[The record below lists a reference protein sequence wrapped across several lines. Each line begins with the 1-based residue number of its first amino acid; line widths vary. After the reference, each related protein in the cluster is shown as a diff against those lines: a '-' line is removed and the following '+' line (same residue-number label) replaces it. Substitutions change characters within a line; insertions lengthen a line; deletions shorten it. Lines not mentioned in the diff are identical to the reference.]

1 MASWASPE
9 PGRDTQPLLWA
20 TGPMTAQPTTA
31 PNSMEAPAQQ
41 AHTDSQQGAC
51 VCERQPTMALSN
63 QDSLAQDAHM
73 VSQQGMCEWI
83 SSDLCVCAWG
93 GGGASKGAED
103 RVHDR
108 LLYKI
113 GCITTYCT

>member
-1 MASWASPE
+1 VASWALPE

-51 VCERQPTMALSN
+51 VCERQPTMALRN

-73 VSQQGMCEWI
+73 VSQQGMCERI
-83 SSDLCVCAWG
+83 SSDLCVCVCVCAW

-103 RVHDR
+103 RVHYGR
-108 LLYKI
+108 LYMTPKL
-113 GCITTYCT
+113 